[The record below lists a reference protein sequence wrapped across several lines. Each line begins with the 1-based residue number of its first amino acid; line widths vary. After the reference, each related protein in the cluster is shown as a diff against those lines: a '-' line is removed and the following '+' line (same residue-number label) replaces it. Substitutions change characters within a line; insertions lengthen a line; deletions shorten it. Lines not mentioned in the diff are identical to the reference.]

1 MKAITTRSGVAYEG
15 PSIPTNPSPKKEDVQ
30 FYSSKETLKSMMS
43 LKLIAKS
50 ASDGAYNLLIFIQK
64 HIDEF
69 GSYDGKQTV
78 LLVKNIKSFSL
89 VGSCQNAKVQL
100 VGDCSCQKDDNVIA
114 FLMAWNV
121 IAFLGMDVIACLH
134 GMECDSLPSWRRI
147 MIAFLHGME
156 CDSLPSWHNVI
167 AYLHD
172 MVDKLA
178 FMAWL
183 LACLRGMDGK
193 VSKIGSKAR
202 NDEIR
207 NLKFIDTGL
216 MKEKMKM

>member
-1 MKAITTRSGVAYEG
+1 MAIIHQSRS
-15 PSIPTNPSPKKEDVQ
+15 KR
-30 FYSSKETLKSMMS
+30 MMMMMIIINKLS
-43 LKLIAKS
+43 LELRLI
-50 ASDGAYNLLIFIQK
+50 
-64 HIDEF
+64 EE
-69 GSYDGKQTV
+69 
-78 LLVKNIKSFSL
+78 
-89 VGSCQNAKVQL
+89 
-100 VGDCSCQKDDNVIA
+100 NVIA

-147 MIAFLHGME
+147 MIAFLHGMK